1 MTDEEVDPTLENDE
15 NGTPITHTMSGLTGA
30 GVEVDA
36 MLLTGL
42 AIGFGAVALC
52 IAALFCYFCPCRP
65 KEKVLPPEV
74 VGYGDRDLSFGKK
87 DLSFARTGS
96 KLSVSV

>member
-15 NGTPITHTMSGLTGA
+15 NGTPITRTMSGLTGG
-30 GVEVDA
+30 GVGDEVDA

-52 IAALFCYFCPCRP
+52 VAALFCYFCPCRP
-65 KEKVLPPEV
+65 KETEKVLPSEFLGV
-74 VGYGDRDLSFGKK
+74 GDR